1 MLMHTQRYDPK
12 IISQKRKQTAK
23 RMYESRE
30 NFERTIKEL
39 ANIRRV
45 LYGFIMQIQKSD
57 EGIKNEN
64 IEFLE
69 NAIENIDPCNPELGV
84 LEKDLEFE
92 RRRKSILE
100 ILGIE
105 FDYEEVSEGYSVL
118 GKKIPLDILKEC
130 NAELSKKT
138 REKIKK
144 MQMAQEIKRKWD
156 TIVSKEVIDNSR
168 VISFLQDTG
177 MKISKK
183 DTISIGENV
192 EFVNAL
198 KDYIDAFLIDC
209 EKTVQEWESIQ
220 ERDECICKLE
230 KIIRRVEVDVNKFF
244 YFQNGKLNVENI
256 EFAIKGLEEMWS
268 GESEIVEQEAIE
280 EVIYRLKN
288 LGSERFV
295 IEKDASDIDLIGLYY
310 GIITQLKIR
319 DTVKNFIE
327 GLPLEPEKLKLP
339 FSEVCELLE
348 INPNKITDT
357 EKNRL
362 DNRKMTETEF
372 HTMFNRLKKE
382 KNRKIAQPYSF
393 VFPAVE
399 NEIRDFVLDMEN
411 EDIDVFE
418 TVRRIN
424 APRDFFVLLQCLQED
439 ICENKVFTAI
449 YFLRKRYYKIKLL
462 KYHEI
467 SDVLNSKERQI
478 LRMSEFRQELV
489 NAHRQTIEKRLGLAA
504 EISEKLNVSYNVGAS
519 IVTVTD
525 SDLKIEDIN
534 ERLIETYIDIIAKHE
549 TQLPERGVDIIL
561 DLLAEIDPEKLIEKS
576 YETEEII
583 GDQQKQIFEID
594 FETVEHLESKRIDP
608 QLVQD
613 ILWFGFSE
621 NKGYWACGEHY
632 TQREYVIS
640 NTLRRTSASNGKEI
654 RATISFLIANNLVIS
669 DKNDEVISIN
679 LNNKYKG
686 RKVQIHPELE
696 HLQQELRRAMLK
708 YKMKHS
714 L

>member
-1 MLMHTQRYDPK
+1 MHTQKYDPK
-12 IISQKRKQTAK
+12 IISKNRKQTAK
-23 RMYESRE
+23 KTNELRE
-30 NFERTIKEL
+30 NFEKTVEEL
-39 ANIRRV
+39 ASIREV
-45 LYGFIMQIQKSD
+45 LYGFVMQIQRSD
-57 EGIKNEN
+57 EDMRKEN
-64 IEFLE
+64 IGFLE
-69 NAIENIDPCNPELGV
+69 NAIQNIDPCDPELKV
-84 LEKDLEFE
+84 LERDLEFE
-92 RRRKSILE
+92 RGRKSILE
-100 ILGIE
+100 VLGMEIE
-105 FDYEEVSEGYSVL
+105 YKEVSKGYSVL

-130 NAELSKKT
+130 NTELLEKS
-138 REKIKK
+138 RERIKK
-144 MQMAQEIKRKWD
+144 MHLAQEIKKKWD
-156 TIVSKEVIDNSR
+156 TIVSKEVIDNSK

-177 MKISKK
+177 MEISRKN
-183 DTISIGENV
+183 TIPVEENS
-192 EFVNAL
+192 EFINAL

-209 EKTVQEWESIQ
+209 EKNVEEWESIQ
-220 ERDECICKLE
+220 ERNECICKLE
-230 KIIRRVEVDVNKFF
+230 KIIRRVEADANKFF
-244 YFQNGKLNVENI
+244 YFGSGKLNVENV
-256 EFAIKGLEEMWS
+256 EFAIKGLEEMWGS
-268 GESEIVEQEAIE
+268 ECEIVEQEAIE
-280 EVIYRLKN
+280 EVINRLKN

-295 IEKDASDIDLIGLYY
+295 IDKDASDIDLIGLYC
-310 GIITQLKIR
+310 GIITQIKIR

-327 GLPLEPEKLKLP
+327 SFPLEPEELKLP

-348 INPNKITDT
+348 INPNKITDS

-362 DNRKMTETEF
+362 DSRKMTETEF
-372 HTMFNRLKKE
+372 YTMFNRLEKE
-382 KNRKIAQPYSF
+382 KNRKMVQPHSF
-393 VFPAVE
+393 VFQAVE

-411 EDIDVFE
+411 KDIDVFE
-418 TVRRIN
+418 TVRKIN

-439 ICENKVFTAI
+439 ICRNKVFTVM

-462 KYHEI
+462 KYQEI

-478 LRMSEFRQELV
+478 LKMSEFRQELV
-489 NAHRQTIEKRLGLAA
+489 NAHRQTIEKRQKLAT
-504 EISEKLNVSYNVGAS
+504 EIGKKLNVSYNVAAS
-519 IVTVTD
+519 IVTTTD
-525 SDLKIEDIN
+525 SDLKAEDIN
-534 ERLIETYIDIIAKHE
+534 EKLIENYIDIIAKHE
-549 TQLPERGVDIIL
+549 KHLPEKGVDIIL

-583 GDQQKQIFEID
+583 GDQQKQMFEID
-594 FETVEHLESKRIDP
+594 FETAEYLESKRVDP

-632 TQREYVIS
+632 TQREYVVS
-640 NTLRRTSASNGKEI
+640 NTMRRTSASNGKEI

>member
-1 MLMHTQRYDPK
+1 MMHTQKYDPK
-12 IISQKRKQTAK
+12 IISKNRKQTAK
-23 RMYESRE
+23 KTNELRE
-30 NFERTIKEL
+30 NFEKTVEEL
-39 ANIRRV
+39 ASIREV
-45 LYGFIMQIQKSD
+45 LYGFVMQIQRSD
-57 EGIKNEN
+57 EDMRKEN
-64 IEFLE
+64 IGFLE
-69 NAIENIDPCNPELGV
+69 NAIQNIDPCDPELKV
-84 LEKDLEFE
+84 LERDLEFE
-92 RRRKSILE
+92 RGRKSILE
-100 ILGIE
+100 VLGMEIE
-105 FDYEEVSEGYSVL
+105 YKEVSKGYSVL

-130 NAELSKKT
+130 NTELLEKS
-138 REKIKK
+138 RERIKK
-144 MQMAQEIKRKWD
+144 MHLAQEIKKKWD
-156 TIVSKEVIDNSR
+156 TIVSKEVIDNSK

-177 MKISKK
+177 MEISRKN
-183 DTISIGENV
+183 TIPVEENS
-192 EFVNAL
+192 EFINAL

-209 EKTVQEWESIQ
+209 EKNVEEWESIQ
-220 ERDECICKLE
+220 ERNECICKLE
-230 KIIRRVEVDVNKFF
+230 KIIRRVEADANKFF
-244 YFQNGKLNVENI
+244 YFGSGKLNVENV
-256 EFAIKGLEEMWS
+256 EFAIKGLEEMWGS
-268 GESEIVEQEAIE
+268 ECEIVEQEAIE
-280 EVIYRLKN
+280 EVINRLKN

-295 IEKDASDIDLIGLYY
+295 IDKDASDIDLIGLYC
-310 GIITQLKIR
+310 GIITQIKIR

-327 GLPLEPEKLKLP
+327 SFPLEPEELKLP

-348 INPNKITDT
+348 INPNKITDS

-362 DNRKMTETEF
+362 DSRKMTETEF
-372 HTMFNRLKKE
+372 YTMFNRLEKE
-382 KNRKIAQPYSF
+382 KNRKMVQPHSF
-393 VFPAVE
+393 VFQAVE

-411 EDIDVFE
+411 KDIDVFE
-418 TVRRIN
+418 TVRKIN

-439 ICENKVFTAI
+439 ICRNKVFTVM

-462 KYHEI
+462 KYQEI

-478 LRMSEFRQELV
+478 LKMSEFRQELV
-489 NAHRQTIEKRLGLAA
+489 NAHRQTIEKRQKLAT
-504 EISEKLNVSYNVGAS
+504 EIGKKLNVSYNVAAS
-519 IVTVTD
+519 IVTTTD
-525 SDLKIEDIN
+525 SDLKAEDIN
-534 ERLIETYIDIIAKHE
+534 EKLIENYIDIIAKHE
-549 TQLPERGVDIIL
+549 KHLPEKGVDIIL

-583 GDQQKQIFEID
+583 GDQQKQMFEID
-594 FETVEHLESKRIDP
+594 FETAEYLESKRVDP

-632 TQREYVIS
+632 TQREYVVS
-640 NTLRRTSASNGKEI
+640 NTMRRTSASNGKEI